1 MEAVK
6 ELISIT
12 TNSNKD
18 AINMEAAKPIYEAIR
33 MNAVQIFEHKSNA
46 WKTVRLFA
54 LDKYEDAKELAKD
67 LIQESVQQDPDE
79 EASCG
84 IVAEVN
90 LLPALL
96 DRKLVYVIEDTKEVV
111 MLDI

>member
-1 MEAVK
+1 MQNKELVTITTNLNRDTINMEAVK
-6 ELISIT
+6 
-12 TNSNKD
+12 
-18 AINMEAAKPIYEAIR
+18 NMYQAIR

-67 LIQESVQQDPDE
+67 LIQESVQQEPDE
-79 EASCG
+79 ETSCG

-96 DRKLVYVIEDTKEVV
+96 DRKLVYVIEDTKEIV

>member
-1 MEAVK
+1 MPNK

-12 TNSNKD
+12 TNLNRD
-18 AINMEAAKPIYEAIR
+18 TINMEAVKNMYQAIR
-33 MNAVQIFEHKSNA
+33 MNAVQIFEHKSKA

-96 DRKLVYVIEDTKEVV
+96 DRKLVYVIEDTKEIV

>member
-1 MEAVK
+1 MQNK
-6 ELISIT
+6 ELVTIT
-12 TNSNKD
+12 TNLNRD
-18 AINMEAAKPIYEAIR
+18 TINMEAAKPIYEAIR

-46 WKTVRLFA
+46 WKTVRLFS

-67 LIQESVQQDPDE
+67 LVQESVQQDPDE

-96 DRKLVYVIEDTKEVV
+96 DRKLVYVIEDTKEIV

>member
-1 MEAVK
+1 MQNKELVIITTNLNRDTINMEAVK
-6 ELISIT
+6 
-12 TNSNKD
+12 
-18 AINMEAAKPIYEAIR
+18 NMYQAIR

-67 LIQESVQQDPDE
+67 LIQESVQQEPDE

-96 DRKLVYVIEDTKEVV
+96 DRKLVYVIEDTKEIV

>member
-6 ELISIT
+6 ELISMT

-33 MNAVQIFEHKSNA
+33 MNAVQVFEHKSNA
-46 WKTVRLFA
+46 WKTIRLFS
-54 LDKYEDAKELAKD
+54 LDKYDDAKKLASD
-67 LIQESVQQDPDE
+67 LIQESVQQDPNE

-96 DRKLVYVIEDTKEVV
+96 DRKLVYVIEDTKEIV
-111 MLDI
+111 MLNI